1 MNEKPLVVIF
11 GATGAQGGSVARH
24 LLSDGQFRVRAV
36 TRKPDSPRADE
47 IAKRGGEIFVG
58 DQLSHESVAK
68 AVEGAYAVFAM
79 TNTYDPSMTPQIELE
94 VGKRMADWSKKANV
108 EHFIWSTLPDVEE
121 ISGGKWDVPH
131 FTMKAKVEKYVR
143 TLGFPYSSYV
153 APSFYYQNFF
163 SSFLPPKEEKG
174 TLVWKLPLSKD
185 TPLCGFDVGDFG
197 GVVLALLKE
206 REKFNGQMIPCA
218 GDELRFTEYVNSLG
232 KFFGK
237 QCQYEELTLEQWTQ
251 HNKPFSKE
259 LGHMFKYFEEYGY
272 FGGKID
278 WRMGKKIYPKMKSFE
293 DFLAARKQVS
303 PPPE

>member
-58 DQLSHESVAK
+58 DQLSNESVAK

-143 TLGFPYSSYV
+143 TLGSLFLLRCTELLLSEFLQFFP
-153 APSFYYQNFF
+153 PS
-163 SSFLPPKEEKG
+163 KRR
-174 TLVWKLPLSKD
+174 
-185 TPLCGFDVGDFG
+185 
-197 GVVLALLKE
+197 E
-206 REKFNGQMIPCA
+206 RDPRVETSTFQ
-218 GDELRFTEYVNSLG
+218 RHTSL
-232 KFFGK
+232 
-237 QCQYEELTLEQWTQ
+237 W
-251 HNKPFSKE
+251 
-259 LGHMFKYFEEYGY
+259 
-272 FGGKID
+272 
-278 WRMGKKIYPKMKSFE
+278 
-293 DFLAARKQVS
+293 V
-303 PPPE
+303 